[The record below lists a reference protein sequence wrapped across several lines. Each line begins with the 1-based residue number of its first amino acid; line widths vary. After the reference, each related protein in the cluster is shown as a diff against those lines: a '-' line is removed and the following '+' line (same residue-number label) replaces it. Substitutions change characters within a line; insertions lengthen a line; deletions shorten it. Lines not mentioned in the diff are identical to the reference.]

1 MPRAPAKPAPS
12 PTHLEPQEGEL
23 LEYLAS
29 ARDLAGAPLYDAV
42 HALRLARDR
51 GRLRASVALFCEVR
65 VAGTGGAGQACDC
78 VRTDL

>member
-1 MPRAPAKPAPS
+1 M
-12 PTHLEPQEGEL
+12 PQEGEL

-51 GRLRASVALFCEVR
+51 GRLRASVALFCEVW
-65 VAGTGGAGQACDC
+65 GEGGWH
-78 VRTDL
+78 